1 LTESSPPRVSHNSHL
16 SVTALLVTLIVSLLN
31 FALWQWTN
39 RPVVLPDWTAKVNG
53 MAYSGFQRDEDPTK
67 NRFPTEEELNT
78 DMRLLSDETRRIR
91 TYTVTENPAVIP
103 LAAKYGLNV
112 TAGAWIETRSRI
124 DKETQALAESMSTL
138 DDEKEVQA
146 LLEIARNNNNDTQV
160 HALLEIA
167 RKLKNDREVKT
178 LIEVARNNRH
188 VDRVIVGNESVL
200 RGQQIQNDPAA
211 VKELVGYLREVR
223 GKLRVPVST
232 AEPPHIWHKYPELA
246 RNVDFITVH
255 LLPYWEGLPVNDAVN
270 HAMDAHDRLQRA
282 FRSKPIVIG
291 EVGWPSQGDRRDGA
305 YASIENEAAF
315 VRAFLKKAAERELDY
330 YFMEAFDQPW
340 KQDHE
345 GRAGAYW
352 GLFHADRAPKFPLSG
367 PVVGD
372 KIWPG
377 KALAAALLAA
387 PFVYFFAAYFRRFRF
402 AGKLFFATLI
412 QASVTLM
419 VWIVGVPFEP
429 YLDWFD
435 WAMFFLLLPALIA
448 MIAVL
453 LANAFEFTEVMWRR
467 AWLREFIPV
476 FDEDAPR
483 PFVSV
488 HLACYNE
495 PPDMVIL
502 TLESLANL
510 DYENF
515 EVLVLDNN
523 TKDPAV
529 WEPVKAWCD
538 KAGPRFRFFH
548 LENWPGFKAGALNYG
563 LTQTDPRADI
573 VGVVDADYVA
583 ERHWLRTLT
592 PHFAGAEVAVVQAP
606 QAHREFEKSA
616 FQRMC
621 NWEFDGFFRIGMHHR
636 NERNAII
643 QHGTMTLV
651 RKDVLVNTGGWAE
664 WCICEDAELGLR
676 LMNEGLETRYVD
688 AVLGRGLT
696 PADFKAFKSQRTRWA
711 FGAMQILKHRWKWLT
726 RRGKLDGGQRYHF
739 LTGWFSW
746 FADALHLVF
755 TFLAL
760 GWTIAMMHWP
770 DLFKLPLDLF
780 LYPIIG
786 FFVCKA
792 FFGPALYRKRV
803 DCSWLDV
810 IGASVASMG
819 LSHAIAR
826 GVFAGLIQKKGT
838 FIRTAKGVAGGGWLG
853 ALGPVREEGLMALAL
868 VMAAGAFL
876 YITGTN
882 HREATLWAT
891 VLAAQALPYF
901 SSLVCA
907 VISASDAEE
916 ARKAQRRTPETLPQ
930 AVLPATT

>member
-1 LTESSPPRVSHNSHL
+1 MNQTAQPAPRISFA
-16 SVTALLVTLIVSLLN
+16 ALLITLIVSLLN
-31 FALWQWTN
+31 FGLWQWAN
-39 RPVVLPDWTAKVNG
+39 RPTLMPNWTAKVNG
-53 MAYSGFQRDEDPTK
+53 IAYSGFQRDEDPTK
-67 NRFPTEEELNT
+67 NRFPTEEELNA
-78 DMRLLSDETRRIR
+78 DMKLLSGVTERIR
-91 TYTVTENPAVIP
+91 TYTSLENPAVVP
-103 LAAKYGLNV
+103 LARKYGMSV
-112 TAGAWIETRSRI
+112 TAGAWIDTRE
-124 DKETQALAESMSTL
+124 DNN
-138 DDEKEVQA
+138 EKEIDA
-146 LLEIARNNNNDTQV
+146 LIQTVRS
-160 HALLEIA
+160 
-167 RKLKNDREVKT
+167 
-178 LIEVARNNRH
+178 NRH
-188 VDRVIVGNESVL
+188 VERVIVGNESIL
-200 RGQQIQNDPAA
+200 RGDVNPRDLI
-211 VKELVGYLREVR
+211 KYLKEVR
-223 GKLRVPVST
+223 GKVRVPVST
-232 AEPPHIWHKYPELA
+232 AEPWHIWLKYPELV
-246 RNVDFITVH
+246 RNVDFITIH
-255 LLPYWEGLPVNDAVN
+255 LLPYWEGQTVEYAVG
-270 HAMDAHDRLQRA
+270 HVLSRYDELQTKYPRK
-282 FRSKPIVIG
+282 RIVIG
-291 EVGWPSQGDRRDGA
+291 EVGWPSQGDRREGA
-305 YASIENEAAF
+305 YASPENQAAF
-315 VRAFLKKAAERELDY
+315 IRAFLEQAAQRDLDY

-340 KQDHE
+340 KQEHE

-352 GLFHADRAPKFPLSG
+352 GLFHADRVLKFPLAG
-367 PVVGD
+367 PVVVD

-387 PFVYFFAAYFRRFRF
+387 PFVYFFALHFRRFRF
-402 AGKLFFATLI
+402 AGKLFFAALI
-412 QASVTLM
+412 QASMTLM
-419 VWIVGVPFEP
+419 VWIIGVPFEF

-467 AWLREFIPV
+467 AWQREFIPV
-476 FDEDAPR
+476 YDEDAPR

-495 PPDMVIL
+495 PPGMVIL

-529 WEPVKAWCD
+529 WEPVKAWCE

-563 LTQTDPRADI
+563 LTQTDARADV

-583 ERHWLRTLT
+583 ERHWLKTLT
-592 PHFAGAEVAVVQAP
+592 PHFADAKVAVVQAP
-606 QAHREFEKSA
+606 QAHREFEKSG
-616 FQRMC
+616 FKRMC

-711 FGAMQILKHRWKWLT
+711 FGAMQILKHRWTWLT
-726 RRGKLDGGQRYHF
+726 RPGRLNNVQRYHF

-770 DLFKLPLDLF
+770 HVFNMPLDLF
-780 LYPIIG
+780 LYPILG

-792 FFGPALYRKRV
+792 FFGPVLYRKRV

-826 GVFAGLIQKKGT
+826 GVFAGLTQKRGT
-838 FIRTAKGVAGGGWLG
+838 FVVTAKGKAGGGWLG
-853 ALGPVREEGLMALAL
+853 AFAPVREEGLMALAL
-868 VMAAGAFL
+868 SMAAGTFL
-876 YITGTN
+876 YITGGN
-882 HREATLWAT
+882 HREATLWASI
-891 VLAAQALPYF
+891 LAAQALPYF
-901 SSLVCA
+901 SSLACA
-907 VISASDAEE
+907 LISARDAEE
-916 ARKAQRRTPETLPQ
+916 ARKAEHREPQPAESGTLS
-930 AVLPATT
+930 PA

>member
-1 LTESSPPRVSHNSHL
+1 
-16 SVTALLVTLIVSLLN
+16 
-31 FALWQWTN
+31 
-39 RPVVLPDWTAKVNG
+39 
-53 MAYSGFQRDEDPTK
+53 
-67 NRFPTEEELNT
+67 
-78 DMRLLSDETRRIR
+78 
-91 TYTVTENPAVIP
+91 
-103 LAAKYGLNV
+103 
-112 TAGAWIETRSRI
+112 
-124 DKETQALAESMSTL
+124 
-138 DDEKEVQA
+138 
-146 LLEIARNNNNDTQV
+146 
-160 HALLEIA
+160 
-167 RKLKNDREVKT
+167 
-178 LIEVARNNRH
+178 
-188 VDRVIVGNESVL
+188 
-200 RGQQIQNDPAA
+200 
-211 VKELVGYLREVR
+211 
-223 GKLRVPVST
+223 
-232 AEPPHIWHKYPELA
+232 IWLKYPELA

-255 LLPYWEGLPVNDAVN
+255 LLPYWEGLPVDQAVN
-270 HAMDAHDRLQRA
+270 YVTDRYDELKRA
-282 FRSKPIVIG
+282 FPRKRIVIG
-291 EVGWPSQGDRRDGA
+291 EVGWPSMGDRRDGA
-305 YASIENEAAF
+305 DASIENEAAF
-315 VRAFLKKAAERELDY
+315 IRAFLEKAAVLELDY

-352 GLFHADRAPKFPLSG
+352 GLFHADRAEKFPLAG
-367 PVVGD
+367 PVIAD

-387 PFVYFFAAYFRRFRF
+387 PFMYFFAAYFRRFRL
-402 AGKLFFATLI
+402 AGRLFFCGLI
-412 QASVTLM
+412 QASATLI
-419 VWIVGVPFEP
+419 VWLIGVPFEF

-435 WAMFFLLLPALIA
+435 WTMFFLLLPALIA

-453 LANAFEFTEVMWRR
+453 LANAFEFTEVFWRR
-467 AWLREFIPV
+467 AWKREFIPV
-476 FDEDAPR
+476 HDPEAPR

-495 PPDMVIL
+495 PPAMVIL

-529 WEPVKAWCD
+529 WEPVKAWCEQ
-538 KAGPRFRFFH
+538 AGPHFRFFH

-563 LTQTDPRADI
+563 LTQTDPRAEV
-573 VGVVDADYVA
+573 VGVVDADYVV
-583 ERHWLRTLT
+583 EKHWLKTLT
-592 PHFAGAEVAVVQAP
+592 PHFADSKVAVVQAP
-606 QAHREFEKSA
+606 QAHRDFEHSA

-651 RKDVLVNTGGWAE
+651 RKDALAGTGGWSE

-711 FGAMQILKHRWKWLT
+711 FGAMQILKRRWSWMT
-726 RRGKLDGGQRYHF
+726 RSGRLDAGQRYHF

-760 GWTIAMMHWP
+760 AWTSGMVGWPRYFDM
-770 DLFKLPLDLF
+770 PLDLF
-780 LYPIIG
+780 LYPILG

-792 FFGPALYRKRV
+792 FFGPVLYRKRV

-819 LSHAIAR
+819 LSHAIAL
-826 GVFAGLIQKKGT
+826 GVFSGLIQKQGT
-838 FIRTAKGVAGGGWLG
+838 FIRTAKGVAGAGWLRSF
-853 ALGPVREEGLMALAL
+853 APVREEGLMALAL
-868 VMAAGAFL
+868 SIAAGL
-876 YITGTN
+876 TLWSMGTHN
-882 HREATLWAT
+882 REAILWAGI
-891 VLAAQALPYF
+891 LAAQSLPYF

-907 VISASDAEE
+907 AVSARDAEQ
-916 ARKAQRRTPETLPQ
+916 ANKAAQKTVIQPLGHTPIAEGT
-930 AVLPATT
+930 AA

>member
-1 LTESSPPRVSHNSHL
+1 LSDSSRLARL
-16 SVTALLVTLIVSLLN
+16 SAPALLVTLCIAVFNLA
-31 FALWQWTN
+31 FWQWLN
-39 RPVVLPDWTAKVNG
+39 RPVVLPDWAAKVSG

-67 NRFPTEEELNT
+67 NRFPTEAELNK
-78 DMRLLSDETRRIR
+78 DMKLLARVTERIR

-103 LAAKYGLNV
+103 LAEKYGLYV
-112 TAGAWIETRSRI
+112 TAGAWIETRN
-124 DKETQALAESMSTL
+124 DKNEEEVEIARKAKN
-138 DDEKEVQA
+138 DKEVQA
-146 LLEIARNNNNDTQV
+146 LIEI
-160 HALLEIA
+160 
-167 RKLKNDREVKT
+167 
-178 LIEVARNNRH
+178 ARNNRH

-200 RGQQIQNDPAA
+200 RGQQIAQDQAA
-211 VKELVGYLREVR
+211 VRELVSYLREVR
-223 GKLRVPVST
+223 GKLPVPVST
-232 AEPPHIWHKYPELA
+232 AEPWHIWMKYPELA

-255 LLPYWEGLPVNDAVN
+255 LLPYWEGLPVDQAIG
-270 HAMDAHDRLQRA
+270 HAMSNYDQLKMAYPRKR
-282 FRSKPIVIG
+282 IVIG
-291 EVGWPSQGDRRDGA
+291 EVGWPSQGDRREGA
-305 YASIENEAAF
+305 YASVENEAAF
-315 VRAFLKKAAERELDY
+315 VRAFLRVAAERELDY

-352 GLFHADRAPKFPLSG
+352 GLFSADRVEKFPLAG

-372 KIWPG
+372 RIWPG
-377 KALAAALLAA
+377 KALAAVLLAA
-387 PFVYFFAAYFRRFRF
+387 PFMYFFAARFNRFRT
-402 AGKLFFATLI
+402 AGKLFFCALIQAAATLI
-412 QASVTLM
+412 
-419 VWIVGVPFEP
+419 VWLVGVPFEF
-429 YLDWFD
+429 YLDWLD
-435 WAMFFLLLPALIA
+435 WTMFFLLLPALIA

-476 FDEDAPR
+476 HDPEAPR

-488 HLACYNE
+488 HLACHNE
-495 PPDMVIL
+495 PPAMVIL
-502 TLESLANL
+502 TLESLQNL
-510 DYENF
+510 DYEDF

-529 WEPVKAWCD
+529 WEPVKAWCE

-563 LTQTDPRADI
+563 LKHTDPRAEV

-583 ERHWLRTLT
+583 ERHWLKTLT
-592 PHFAGAEVAVVQAP
+592 PHFAEPKVAVVQAP
-606 QAHREFEKSA
+606 QSHRNFEHSP

-651 RKDVLVNTGGWAE
+651 RKTALADTGGWSE

-676 LMNEGLETRYVD
+676 LMNAGLETRYVD

-711 FGAMQILKHRWKWLT
+711 FGAMQILKQRWNWLT
-726 RRGKLDGGQRYHF
+726 RAGKLDGGQRYHF

-755 TFLAL
+755 SFLAMY
-760 GWTIAMMHWP
+760 WTIAMMYWP
-770 DLFKLPLDLF
+770 AVFNMPLDLF
-780 LYPIIG
+780 LYPVLG

-792 FFGPALYRKRV
+792 FFGPVLYRKRV

-819 LSHAIAR
+819 LSHAIAL
-826 GVFAGLIQKKGT
+826 GVVNGLMQKKGT
-838 FIRTAKGVAGGGWLG
+838 FIRTAKGVVGGGWLG
-853 ALGPVREEGLMALAL
+853 AFAPVREEGLMAFAL
-868 VMAAGAFL
+868 VMAAAAFL
-876 YITGTN
+876 SLMGTN
-882 HREATLWAT
+882 HREAVLWASI
-891 VLAAQALPYF
+891 LGAQSLPYF
-901 SSLVCA
+901 SSLICA
-907 VISASDAEE
+907 GISARDAE
-916 ARKAQRRTPETLPQ
+916 AAKKAAASQPATLPLGHTPL
-930 AVLPATT
+930 ADSAAMSSSGS